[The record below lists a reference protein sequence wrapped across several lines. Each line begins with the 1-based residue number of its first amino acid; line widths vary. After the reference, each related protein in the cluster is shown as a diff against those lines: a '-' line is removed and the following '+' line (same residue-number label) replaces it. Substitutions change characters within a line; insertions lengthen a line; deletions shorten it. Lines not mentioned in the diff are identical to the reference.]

1 MKTTILR
8 RRRIVIPAV
17 ATVAVLAVGGTLW
30 AASADEVR
38 GDERDRVETAAVTA
52 AGGGKAVD
60 VEKSDDRGEAYEVE
74 VRLEDGREVDITL
87 DDDLRVVERDADDA
101 DDADD
106 LVGTGSTGGAVERPD
121 ADDRLLSTA
130 ERTAVEKAALAAVGG
145 GTVVDVDPSDDPGV
159 AYEVEVRD
167 RSGAEWDVDL
177 DAAFAVVARVQDR

>member
-8 RRRIVIPAV
+8 RKRIVIPAV

-52 AGGGKAVD
+52 AGGGKAID

-101 DDADD
+101 DDA
-106 LVGTGSTGGAVERPD
+106 VERPD

-130 ERTAVEKAALAAVGG
+130 ERTAAEKAALAAVGG

>member
-8 RRRIVIPAV
+8 RKRIVIPAV

-52 AGGGKAVD
+52 AGGGKAVE

-87 DDDLRVVERDADDA
+87 DADLRVVERDADDA
-101 DDADD
+101 DDLA
-106 LVGTGSTGGAVERPD
+106 GTGSTGGAVERPD

-130 ERTAVEKAALAAVGG
+130 ERTAAEKAALAAVGG

>member
-1 MKTTILR
+1 MKTNSLR
-8 RRRIVIPAV
+8 RKRIMIPAL

-38 GDERDRVETAAVTA
+38 GDERDRVETAAVAA
-52 AGGGKAVD
+52 AGGGTAID
-60 VEKSDDRGEAYEVE
+60 VEKRDDRGEAYEVE
-74 VRLEDGREVDITL
+74 VRREDGREVDITL
-87 DDDLRVVERDADDA
+87 DDDLRVVERDVDDDA

-106 LVGTGSTGGAVERPD
+106 RPD

-130 ERTAVEKAALAAVGG
+130 ERTAAEKAALAAVGG
-145 GTVVDVDPSDDPGV
+145 GTVIDVDPSDDPGV

>member
-8 RRRIVIPAV
+8 RKRIVIPAV

-52 AGGGKAVD
+52 AGGGKAID

-101 DDADD
+101 DDADNAD
-106 LVGTGSTGGAVERPD
+106 NVDNVERPD
-121 ADDRLLSTA
+121 ADDRILSTA
-130 ERTAVEKAALAAVGG
+130 ERTAAEKAALDAVGG

>member
-8 RRRIVIPAV
+8 RKRIVIPAI

-101 DDADD
+101 VADD
-106 LVGTGSTGGAVERPD
+106 DAVERPD

-130 ERTAVEKAALAAVGG
+130 ERTAAEKAALAAVGG